1 MRKLVAVLS
10 AVWLVLGLGC
20 ESGGLLDPPPRHPD
34 GETVQQRDD
43 SPGGRFAQPPP
54 GEAERDDVHG
64 EERDLPEPHA
74 PAPSAAV
81 PPAPSRAAP
90 PASEEAAPTYGGLGS
105 AKSKSGSSPDDAQ
118 ARSSSRGA
126 GAPLQREPRRER
138 PGLATHWGE
147 TRHSPAHEVSFERE
161 SSVPAASA
169 ELHYN
174 DPEGA
179 RRLVPGGY
187 WCQSE
192 VSLLGGALRARMLD
206 GSGRP
211 FSALCANGRVVSMG
225 NPGERYSLAIE
236 NRTGQRYE
244 VVASVDGLDVLDGK
258 DGSYA
263 KRGYL
268 LNAFS
273 TVEID
278 GFRRSEAEVAAFRLG
293 DVARSY
299 AASKGKARNVGV
311 IGFALFAERQAV
323 VYAPRYPVR
332 PWEDDTYLRSSAD
345 PFPGRYAQPPR

>member
-10 AVWLVLGLGC
+10 VVWLACGLGC

-34 GETVQQRDD
+34 GEAEWQGSDAP
-43 SPGGRFAQPPP
+43 SGRFAQPPSEL
-54 GEAERDDVHG
+54 GAQEEGRSAAER
-64 EERDLPEPHA
+64 PTPS
-74 PAPSAAV
+74 APSA
-81 PPAPSRAAP
+81 PP
-90 PASEEAAPTYGGLGS
+90 PASSTQPSPHHGGGIGSTAKPRSGRADDAEASAAVRGS
-105 AKSKSGSSPDDAQ
+105 ASS
-118 ARSSSRGA
+118 
-126 GAPLQREPRRER
+126 GAPLHRPEEPSRER
-138 PGLATHWGE
+138 SGLATHWGE
-147 TRHSPAHEVSFERE
+147 TRYSPAHEVSFERE
-161 SSVPAASA
+161 SASPTASA

-174 DPEGA
+174 DREGA

-206 GSGRP
+206 SSGRP
-211 FSALCANGRVVSMG
+211 FSALCTSGRVVSTG
-225 NPGERYSLAIE
+225 NPGERYSLAVE

-244 VVASVDGLDVLDGK
+244 VVATVDGLDVLDGE

-268 LNAFS
+268 INAYS
-273 TVEID
+273 SVAID

-323 VYAPRYPVR
+323 VYAPRYPAR
-332 PWEDDTYLRSSAD
+332 PWEDDTYLRSGAD